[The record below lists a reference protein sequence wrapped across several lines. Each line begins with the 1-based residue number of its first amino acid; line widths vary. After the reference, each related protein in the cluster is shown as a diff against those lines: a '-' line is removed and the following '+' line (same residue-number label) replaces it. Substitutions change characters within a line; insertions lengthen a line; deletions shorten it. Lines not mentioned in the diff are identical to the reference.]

1 MLRPVDCVYID
12 ALLDH
17 LPQGTANEHMVSTL
31 AHAEAQRERTQDS
44 PHFAQSLD
52 DRDDFVRDVIDL
64 SLGGKAANTK
74 A

>member
-1 MLRPVDCVYID
+1 MLRPVDCVYIA

-31 AHAEAQRERTQDS
+31 AHAGAQRERTKDS

-52 DRDDFVRDVIDL
+52 DSDDFVRDVIDL